1 MIISYVAVLICAV
14 AALVIGSIWYGPLFG
29 KAWMKIMGVET
40 MSGEEKAK
48 MKNKMWMYYVTQFIL
63 SFITAGVLSYHI
75 MNWGDF
81 MATPVSIAVCT
92 WFGFI
97 MTTEAGA
104 ALWSGK
110 PSKVAWK
117 MFLISASGQLVT
129 FIVYGL
135 ILSYWI

>member
-1 MIISYVAVLICAV
+1 MINYLAVLVCAV

-29 KAWMKIMGVET
+29 KAWMKIMAVEN
-40 MSGEEKAK
+40 MSAEEKTK
-48 MKNKMWMYYVTQFIL
+48 MKSKMWLYYFIQFVL
-63 SFITAGVLSYHI
+63 SFITAGVLAYHI
-75 MNWGDF
+75 AVWSLPTSTVM
-81 MATPVSIAVCT
+81 IAVCT

-110 PSKVAWK
+110 PSRVAWK
-117 MFLISASGQLVT
+117 MFLISVSGQLVT

-135 ILSYWI
+135 ILGRMM